1 METSLVVICFCLHVA
16 METEHGLFMVNDLV
30 IAFVYALSY
39 FAEVI
44 YNLME

>member
-1 METSLVVICFCLHVA
+1 METSLDVICFCFHVS